1 MLSIINP
8 LTNEKYGLNTE
19 MGKRILKEYIKFYQ
33 TGGEINLEEPE
44 DCKYLIYSI
53 KLFIDT
59 LEHNDNINRYI
70 ILGGDPNDKRIHVI
84 PIRYV
89 YALLD
94 KNRAFIPKATNAF
107 KKNPIYIHNNPNSK
121 TRNKLLEA
129 LHLFKDALMVY
140 WKGSKDAN
148 CHKKEGKKSE
158 IIRNVYLETKKK
170 IEKIIKDYISG
181 SGGGTP
187 YETQFP
193 ELPRT
198 LRDPTDEL
206 PELPDNL
213 PDPTN
218 QHPDIL
224 SITDAQTKPERF
236 RVPIAITSGL

>member
-8 LTNEKYGLNTE
+8 LTNEKHGLNTE

-59 LEHNDNINRYI
+59 LEHKDNINRYI

-94 KNRAFIPKATNAF
+94 KNKAFIPKATNAF

-148 CHKKEGKKSE
+148 CHKKEGKKEGKKSD

-170 IEKIIKDYISG
+170 IEEIINDYISG

-187 YETQFP
+187 YDTQLPKLP
-193 ELPRT
+193 ENLQ
-198 LRDPTDEL
+198 DPTEKL
-206 PELPDNL
+206 YNFPPVPTHNPDGL
-213 PDPTN
+213 
-218 QHPDIL
+218 
-224 SITDAQTKPERF
+224 TDAQRY